1 MADAAGA
8 LIEEILAD
16 ARRQAER
23 ITHKAER
30 EADRITSSAKQNAER
45 ERSRILEEAKQRADK
60 IRRTARGIMAQQ
72 VRAVHRQALEHVL
85 EQVRNVGMQKVLKL
99 TETDD
104 YPESLCALALSAMK
118 DMAGNRFTVILS
130 ARDKQKWGPQLE
142 TKLRALAPKQP
153 GRQVEIE
160 IIHSEEADFAGGL
173 RIVGSNGKE
182 LCDQTFEARMKR
194 LWPQLRQQV
203 ASILFGNSLNGPRT
217 EGI

>member
-30 EADRITSSAKQNAER
+30 EADRIISSARQTAER

-60 IRRTARGIMAQQ
+60 IRRTARGITAQQ
-72 VRAVHRQALEHVL
+72 IRAVRCQALEHVL
-85 EQVRNVGMQKVLKL
+85 EQVRKAGMEKVLEL

-104 YPESLCALALSAMK
+104 YIESLCALALAAMK
-118 DMAGNRFTVILS
+118 DMAGNKFTVILS
-130 ARDKQKWGPQLE
+130 ARDRQKWGAQLE
-142 TKLRALAPKQP
+142 AKLKALAPKQL

-160 IIHSEEADFAGGL
+160 IHSEEADFAGGL

-182 LCDQTFEARMKR
+182 VCDQTFEARLKR

-203 ASILFGNSLNGPRT
+203 ASILFGDSLDGPRT
-217 EGI
+217 EGT